1 MLKNT
6 FFTSWKYNE
15 NLTGI
20 LCFAVAMFLFS
31 AVDTTAKLLTESFH
45 PIQVAW
51 SRQIGLL
58 LGILILF
65 IVKGSVILKTV
76 HPWLQIGRGLLAG
89 TSALLFIFAISVVP
103 IADAVA
109 VSFVAPFFVTILGA
123 FILREHVGVRR
134 WTAIAVGFMACL
146 IIIRPGLSVF
156 NPAVILV
163 IIAAIA
169 YACRQILSRIL
180 SSSESIITTVSY
192 TGLAASVLLT
202 LPLPFVWRTPVWGSE
217 TLLLLVLAILAAFA
231 EIMVIKALELS
242 QAVVLAPVHYTLL
255 IWGTI
260 YGWFIFGQLPD
271 QWTWFGASIIFV
283 TGIYMVRREWAIK
296 NPQESS
302 TQRKLP

>member
-1 MLKNT
+1 MSKNT
-6 FFTSWKYNE
+6 SFTSWKDNE
-15 NLTGI
+15 TLAGI

-31 AVDTTAKLLTESFH
+31 AVDTAAKLLTESFH

-58 LGILILF
+58 LGILILLM
-65 IVKGSVILKTV
+65 VKGPIILKTV

-123 FILREHVGVRR
+123 LILREHVGVRR
-134 WTAIAVGFMACL
+134 WTAIAIGFAACL
-146 IIIRPGLSVF
+146 IIIRPGLGVF

-163 IIAAIA
+163 VIAAIA

-180 SSSESIITTVSY
+180 SNSENIVTTVSY

-202 LPLPFVWRTPVWGSE
+202 LPLPVVWRTPVWGSE
-217 TLLLLVLAILAAFA
+217 TLLLLVLAILAALA

-260 YGWFIFGQLPD
+260 YGWFVFGQLPD
-271 QWTWFGASIIFV
+271 EWTWFGASIILV
-283 TGIYMVRREWAIK
+283 TGIYMVRREWAIN
-296 NPQESS
+296 NP
-302 TQRKLP
+302 